1 MTQFKNFDV
10 DCPTGNLKDLNWV
23 QTVLSDMCAKCG
35 RSSTVFHPFQLI
47 TLHPSVLLCKRFGRK
62 LPRDKDVELC
72 SCCYLFLAN
81 DSYNWENGWP
91 SAIYSFCFENK
102 TLKGFKHARE
112 FFSALPYQLQTKW
125 LPFAK
130 SVWTDFDLKPILRDL
145 TNNIANFWKLIKS
158 YRGKDYVNAM
168 NFYSYPSIRCFCG
181 ASTHLDTCGT
191 VPFHHLLNY
200 LNPSFVSFNANSRK
214 YLNCIRDDYL
224 KVCDEKIVFELRPSV
239 TLNSSGLMLLTCE
252 QHNNG
257 TSLKMI
263 HVGQHPLVGNLSHP
277 YADRLASVASSLRES
292 TPMKIGEFSN
302 TWSMSKS
309 VAGRDGAGSLVLHSK
324 RSFSVK
330 SQSLLPALEST
341 FLNNRKDMV
350 DNVAQI
356 AKENF
361 LPAKLVSNLFRKY
374 DTPQLMS
381 SMESATCIPQSTIN
395 KHKNYLE
402 TTNTINKTLE
412 RFKRFSIITRTATG
426 SRDSINF
433 PSAKLVNVDMN
444 VSLLTFFFLNSHVF
458 SNTLITAHTSPALAL
473 MAEIMASM
481 HKSKLLLQKLIHS
494 LQQELNVHTSSTT
507 SSFLESVVNNISASN
522 FGMATSVLD
531 TSTTDAAVEIVLVTS
546 QKVSSLPPLTFT
558 STGRKNQYVLL
569 ALGTT
574 GECACSVFFYKKLH
588 HPSYWKIDLKTRKIE
603 EGVLPTRLRQF
614 SFSFY
619 VKTNIEEAAIFE
631 IQPQLQQ
638 SRCPDH
644 DLPFCIE
651 IHNSRFRCSYCE
663 TCQAKVSWRCIV
675 HDCGLSLCKKHYDLY
690 AANTTTLPTFV
701 LRQTTE
707 VPFSAPSGALS
718 DTLHLDTDAGSTHMP
733 VEIDELLDEDIV
745 SMHALLNDIAFVL
758 RRRDPI
764 QPTKKLKRFFQR
776 FLCLHHSSS
785 SSLVQLEAL
794 LFPSIFYYQMDDGSY
809 PGAIPFF
816 LYAEDKN
823 CASFGFESLLTHFR
837 TRLCDQSLLTS
848 SNTKYLQYAADVLL
862 NLNLKSKHTDS
873 YVRRG
878 IQSVELDKS
887 LPHFEHSCNNF
898 SADTEI
904 RCDELAAAMRSNN
917 VSLFVTLTC
926 NQKEHPGVAPLKKAI
941 DENFANASSEEKE
954 SANHAYLTTFVR
966 NWSRAVKY
974 LIELVLHSTES
985 LLGTIV
991 KLWGRAEFQTLAGN
1005 LQHYH
1010 FLIWLIEGSVDL
1022 IELVQCSEKHI
1033 FNALLKIADSSM
1045 QLIENDFQLY
1055 KLYDECIRIH
1065 THNCEQTAGRC
1076 KKRKDLDGNKI
1087 CRTPP
1092 YPPSHS
1098 LWVMD
1103 IETQYP
1109 NEALEILKNLG
1120 LAEKIPGTSF
1130 GLRPT
1135 GILKCEKVMYAATT
1149 GEHILPTCGVLFC
1162 ITRSSTNILLPT
1174 RRFSCSY
1181 LSTYTTK
1188 TEEHSD
1194 GRILPA
1200 IDGKSF
1206 RLRTDGIQ
1214 NKFLASSKILNQL
1227 DKESKRDVEKIDCR
1241 LVSLT
1246 ESVFWTLGLPYV
1258 ISTMDFVHVQ
1268 NVPPELRFVKRICDK
1283 KSSNTNLQY
1292 QTFRDDLNLETFQ
1305 QLTFAQKATAI
1316 DLQSSGQADDSMTS
1330 FSIRPP
1336 ELLCVNAIENFC
1348 SWFVYVSKRMKV
1360 EELKNLFLNRRFKP
1374 WINGRGWQ
1382 IKIRPSAIENFRNYL
1397 TTQSQPGY
1405 LRAIEYNLQ
1414 ILNNLHEE
1422 EMMFLYVEQKPTL
1435 SRTNAEVVFATV
1447 NPRRTVDFLVAFVL
1461 RFGVFETELE
1471 LFQTNS
1477 LLSSFVQSKILPD
1490 KQSYSQTD
1498 LWSLLKQYVIKELV
1512 YLPGGSISFSTKLL
1526 AAKHSFSRLLQLETS
1541 ENMDVPVILISE
1553 MRDKVNEIVDQ
1564 FFQNRVSQVFAS
1576 LKRLD
1581 IPNLPTSP
1589 LASQLLSQLWK
1600 PTLTFQ
1606 PEQSD
1611 ESKLEQKKVLNNLM
1625 QAIDKVLAGSSA
1637 NVRNNHLVIGKSN
1650 QNSTLSLQ
1658 KKIRK

>member
-1 MTQFKNFDV
+1 M
-10 DCPTGNLKDLNWV
+10 
-23 QTVLSDMCAKCG
+23 
-35 RSSTVFHPFQLI
+35 I
-47 TLHPSVLLCKRFGRK
+47 TLHASALPSKRFGRK
-62 LPRDKDVELC
+62 LPQDKNVDLC

-81 DSYNWENGWP
+81 DSYNWDNGWP
-91 SAIYSFCFENK
+91 CAIYSFCFQNK
-102 TLKGFKHARE
+102 TLKGFKHARD
-112 FFSALPYQLQTKW
+112 FFAALPYQLQTAW
-125 LPFAK
+125 LLFAK
-130 SVWTDFDLKPILRDL
+130 SVWTDFELRPLFRDL
-145 TNNIANFWKLIKS
+145 TNNISNFWKLIKS

-181 ASTHLDTCGT
+181 ASTHLDSCGT
-191 VPFHHLLNY
+191 VPFQHLLNY
-200 LNPSFVSFNANSRK
+200 LNSSFVSFKANFRK
-214 YLNCIRDDYL
+214 NLQSIRNDYL
-224 KVCDEKIVFELRPSV
+224 KVCDEKLVFELRPSV
-239 TLNSSGLMLLTCE
+239 MLNSSGLMLLTCE
-252 QHNNG
+252 QHDNG
-257 TSLKMI
+257 TSLKMV
-263 HVGQHPLVGNLSHP
+263 HVGRHPLVGNLSHP
-277 YADRLASVASSLRES
+277 YADRLAPVASSLRES

-302 TWSMSKS
+302 TWTMSKS
-309 VAGRDGAGSLVLHSK
+309 VAGKDGAGSLVLHSK
-324 RSFSVK
+324 RSFCVK

-341 FLNNRKDMV
+341 FLNNRKDML

-361 LPAKLVSNLFRKY
+361 LPTKLVSNLFRKH
-374 DTPQLMS
+374 DTPHLMS
-381 SMESATCIPQSTIN
+381 FMESATCIPQSSIN

-402 TTNTINKTLE
+402 TTDTINKTLE

-426 SRDSINF
+426 FTDSINF
-433 PSAKLVNVDMN
+433 PSAKLVNVDKN
-444 VSLLTFFFLNSHVF
+444 VSLLTFFFLNSNVF
-458 SNTLITAHTSPALAL
+458 SNAFITAHTSRALTL
-473 MAEIMASM
+473 MAEVMASM
-481 HKSKLLLQKLIHS
+481 HKSKWLLQNLNHS
-494 LQQELNVHTSSTT
+494 LQQELNVNTSSST
-507 SSFLESVVNNISASN
+507 SSFLE
-522 FGMATSVLD
+522 
-531 TSTTDAAVEIVLVTS
+531 AAVKKINAGTFGIINSLSDTNTTVPEVDCVLVTS
-546 QKVSSLPPLTFT
+546 PKVDFPPPLTFT
-558 STGRKNQYVLL
+558 SKQSKTQYVLM

-574 GECACSVFFYKKLH
+574 GERSSSVFFYKKLH
-588 HPSYWKIDLKTRKIE
+588 HPSYWKVDLKKRNIE
-603 EGVLPTRLRQF
+603 DGDLPTRLRRF

-619 VKTNIEEAAIFE
+619 LKINMEEAAIFK
-631 IQPQLQQ
+631 IQPQQQQ

-644 DLPFCIE
+644 DLPFCID
-651 IHNSRFRCSYCE
+651 IHNSTFRCSYCE
-663 TCQAKVSWRCIV
+663 KCQAKVSWRCIV
-675 HDCGLSLCKKHYDLY
+675 HDCGLSLCKKHYDEY
-690 AANTTTLPTFV
+690 AANTTTHPTLV
-701 LRQTTE
+701 LRQRTE

-733 VEIDELLDEDIV
+733 VEIDELLDEDVV
-745 SMHALLNDIAFVL
+745 SMHALLNDIASVL
-758 RRRDPI
+758 RRCDPI

-776 FLCLHHSSS
+776 FLCLHQSSS

-794 LFPSIFYYQMDDGSY
+794 LFPSIFFYQMDDGSY

-816 LYAEDKN
+816 LYAEKKQ

-848 SNTKYLQYAADVLL
+848 STTKYLQYAADVLL
-862 NLNLKSKHTDS
+862 NLNLKSQHTGS
-873 YVRRG
+873 YVKRG
-878 IQSVELDKS
+878 TQSVELDKS
-887 LPHFEHSCNNF
+887 LPQFEQSCNNF

-904 RCDELAAAMRSNN
+904 RCDELAAAMRSSD

-941 DENFANASSEEKE
+941 EENFANASCEEKE

-966 NWSRAVKY
+966 NWSRSVKY
-974 LIELVLHSTES
+974 LIELLLHSTES
-985 LLGTIV
+985 LLGKIV

-1045 QLIENDFQLY
+1045 ELIENEIQLN
-1055 KLYDECIRIH
+1055 KLYNECIRIH

-1109 NEALEILKNLG
+1109 NEALQLLNNLG
-1120 LAEKIPGTSF
+1120 LAEKIPGTRF

-1227 DKESKRDVEKIDCR
+1227 DKESQRDVEKIDCR
-1241 LVSLT
+1241 FVSLT

-1258 ISTMDFVHVQ
+1258 ITTLDFIHVQ
-1268 NVPPELRFVKRICDK
+1268 NVPPELRFVKRTYDK
-1283 KSSNTNLQY
+1283 NSSYTNLQY
-1292 QTFRDDLNLETFQ
+1292 QTFRDDLDLEPFQ
-1305 QLTFAQKATAI
+1305 KLTFAQKTMAT
-1316 DLQSSGQADDSMTS
+1316 DLQSSGQADDSMSS

-1348 SWFVYVSKRMKV
+1348 SWFVYVPKRMKIKD
-1360 EELKNLFLNRRFKP
+1360 LKDLFLNKRFKP

-1382 IKIRPSAIENFRNYL
+1382 IKIRPSAIEHFRNYL
-1397 TTQSQPGY
+1397 TTQSQPRY
-1405 LRAIEYNLQ
+1405 LRAIEYNIL

-1422 EMMFLYVEQKPTL
+1422 EMMSLYIEQKPTL

-1447 NPRRTVDFLVAFVL
+1447 NPRRTVDFLVAFAL

-1477 LLSSFVQSKILPD
+1477 LLSSFVDSKILPD

-1498 LWSLLKQYVIKELV
+1498 LWTLLNQYVKKELV

-1541 ENMDVPVILISE
+1541 DNMDVPVVLISE
-1553 MRDKVNEIVDQ
+1553 MRDKVNEVVDQ
-1564 FFQNRVSQVFAS
+1564 FFQNRVNQAFAS
-1576 LKRLD
+1576 LKRLG

-1589 LASQLLSQLWK
+1589 LTSQIDSQLWK
-1600 PTLTFQ
+1600 PTLTFE

-1611 ESKLEQKKVLNNLM
+1611 ESKLEQKEVLNNLM
-1625 QAIDKVLAGSSA
+1625 QAIDKVLAGCSA
-1637 NVRNNHLVIGKSN
+1637 AVRNNHLVIGKLN
-1650 QNSTLSLQ
+1650 IISTLSLQ
-1658 KKIRK
+1658 KKIRN